1 MASNGAVGDERDL
14 LTRLRV
20 AQATAQRFALAGGG
34 EWMEPVA
41 VTVRA
46 AAANL
51 VEASGIDGLHEQVG
65 HGVHLFILACH
76 LLPRWRKS
84 DVAFVRHRDFPSL
97 AASSWSR
104 DLLFPVDV
112 IAAVSVR
119 SLRRQAFC
127 LPRSN

>member
-1 MASNGAVGDERDL
+1 MVERGVGGQRDL

-34 EWMEPVA
+34 EWVEPVA

-65 HGVHLFILACH
+65 HRVHLVILSCH

-84 DVAFVRHRDFPSL
+84 DVAFVRHRAFPSL
-97 AASSWSR
+97 GASSWGRSFVR
-104 DLLFPVDV
+104 PDCELEVDG
-112 IAAVSVR
+112 
-119 SLRRQAFC
+119 LDGCRRPGF
-127 LPRSN
+127 R